1 MRYLTTTITIDESPI
16 KRRVLRFEMIDAH
29 VVLDSDVDEERAS
42 TRHKFRPAR
51 QWVRHNS
58 RHSTIE
64 RRSVPQ
70 HVIDAAMADIRSQIV
85 YRDEV
90 KHGQ

>member
-1 MRYLTTTITIDESPI
+1 MRYLTTTITVDESPL
-16 KRRVLRFEMIDAH
+16 KRRVMRFEMIDDY

-42 TRHKFRPAR
+42 TRHKFRPVR

-70 HVIDAAMADIRSQIV
+70 HVIDAAMADIRSQVV
-85 YRDEV
+85 YRNEAR
-90 KHGQ
+90 